1 MNDSKCAA
9 KLRAQLK
16 RFLGEL
22 LPHFSRP
29 KVSFLGDMIYGL
41 MAGGDVKLSSI
52 CRAYRPR
59 ITMKKAGDRL
69 CMHLNDKRIEEV
81 LHNFIAGKVAK
92 RIRKDTLIIVDPSD
106 IQKPYARQMDFL
118 SKVWDGS
125 KGDVGSN
132 LGYYGC
138 MAVAC
143 ENGGRRPM
151 PMHLR
156 FWSLAHAPRGVHGA
170 PAPLPPCRGLTS
182 DRSLKWPAL
191 PGRPGLGRTS
201 GETFG
206 EARFTGLTENCYTTN
221 QSQESTC
228 LTLLRNECCVGYS
241 PRSAVWV
248 REG

>member
-1 MNDSKCAA
+1 M
-9 KLRAQLK
+9 
-16 RFLGEL
+16 
-22 LPHFSRP
+22 
-29 KVSFLGDMIYGL
+29 
-41 MAGGDVKLSSI
+41 KLSSI

-156 FWSLAHAPRGVHGA
+156 FWSPDAPSFTSENDELEKVFGIIIAATGGRGIFIYDRGGDNIEFYRYFLEKNVDFIVRLKNWGCPTIHRLFTCNPKPTPLNASPSTGLNGACLCVRNQFLPTRGPLKPTLLQELQAALHSSASRRDNRAPRGPYGSL
-170 PAPLPPCRGLTS
+170 PA
-182 DRSLKWPAL
+182 
-191 PGRPGLGRTS
+191 
-201 GETFG
+201 
-206 EARFTGLTENCYTTN
+206 
-221 QSQESTC
+221 
-228 LTLLRNECCVGYS
+228 
-241 PRSAVWV
+241 
-248 REG
+248 